1 MANFGLTI
9 RGEPDDIV
17 VDGLLGDR
25 PELRRGGE
33 TTLTLELRPRPLNA
47 SMVAATGGRYAA
59 EGGFQWS
66 GPPIGSGGQYSSE
79 AGYQWSGEHDT
90 PQTGVGAHWSGAG
103 ISRTVPDLSSR
114 YDALVAYLE
123 VADAATYGV
132 DRQGIPW
139 YHDHVDSDDP
149 VDSLLIGI
157 VFGDAFASLPD
168 VWALVVGGSVET
180 RLLADSATVELEVV
194 VLATMDEQ
202 PDRAAVETNLAEPL

>member
-1 MANFGLTI
+1 MTEYGLTI

-17 VDGLLGDR
+17 VEGLLGDR
-25 PELRRGGE
+25 PELQRGSE
-33 TTLTLELRPRPLNA
+33 TTLRLDLQRRPLHPNQIA
-47 SMVAATGGRYAA
+47 ETGGQYAG

-66 GPPIGSGGQYSSE
+66 GPPIGSGGQYSAES
-79 AGYQWSGEHDT
+79 GYQWSGEHDT
-90 PQTGVGAHWSGAG
+90 PQTGVGAQWSGAG
-103 ISRTVPDLSSR
+103 ISRTVPELTER
-114 YDALVAYLE
+114 FAALMDYLE

-132 DRQGIPW
+132 DRRGIPW

-157 VFGDAFASLPD
+157 VFGDAFSLPD

-194 VLATMDEQ
+194 VVATMDEQ
-202 PDRAAVETNLAEPL
+202 PDRSAVETDLAEPL